1 MTSPHLSDTIC
12 ALATPPGVAGLA
24 VVRVSGNSAFSAVD
38 RFFSGSV
45 ILSEAADHSISY
57 GWWVVEGA
65 RIDSI
70 TASVFRA
77 PHSYT
82 GEHVIEIGCHGGSFV
97 TEQILGSLLEAGIR
111 LAQPGEFT
119 KRAFMN
125 RKLDLTQ
132 AEAVADLIHAESR
145 IGAQTAARQLSGGF
159 TRRLAGLRQQ
169 LLDVIGLIE
178 LELDFSEEDVEFV
191 DRRTLRSTLRSIIDD
206 VEATAA
212 SAHSAEVL
220 RSGFHVAVVGYPNA
234 GKSSLFNALLGRERA
249 IVSDLPGTTRDYLT
263 ETLFIDGYS
272 IHLIDTAGLRPTEDQ
287 IELEGIRLTT
297 SLLEECDLIWVV
309 NDVSLGLG
317 HSDVLVR
324 EIGAKFPHTPI
335 LTVQNKIDMVPS
347 MLTADPN
354 SSSVF
359 CSASSRFGL
368 DQLSMGL
375 VERIRSSTSG
385 ITDVLVNA
393 RQAQLLRSIAGHLRA
408 ALAGIDSGLSSD
420 LLSVDIRSSIRLL
433 GDISGE
439 SWNPDVLDTVFSRF
453 CIGK

>member
-1 MTSPHLSDTIC
+1 M
-12 ALATPPGVAGLA
+12 
-24 VVRVSGNSAFSAVD
+24 AFSAAD

-45 ILSEAADHSISY
+45 TLSEAVDHSITY

-82 GEHVIEIGCHGGSFV
+82 GENVVEIGCHGGSFV
-97 TEQILGSLLEAGIR
+97 TEQILGSLLESGVR

-132 AEAVADLIHAESR
+132 AEAVADLIHAGSR
-145 IGAQTAARQLSGGF
+145 MGAQTAARQLSGGF

-169 LLDVIGLIE
+169 LLDVIGLLE

-191 DRRTLRSTLRSIIDD
+191 NRGVLRSTLQAIIDEVD
-206 VEATAA
+206 ITAA

-249 IVSDLPGTTRDYLT
+249 IVSDTPGTTRDYLT
-263 ETLFIDGYS
+263 ETLFVDGYS
-272 IHLIDTAGLRPTEDQ
+272 VHLIDTAGLRPTEDQ
-287 IELEGIRLTT
+287 IELQGIRLTT
-297 SLLEECDLIWVV
+297 SLLEESDLILVV
-309 NDVSLGLG
+309 NDLSLGVA
-317 HSDVLVR
+317 HSEVLVR
-324 EIGAKFPHTPI
+324 EIAGRFPSTPI
-335 LTVQNKIDMVPS
+335 FTVQNKVDMV
-347 MLTADPN
+347 N
-354 SSSVF
+354 SGAAPEHDDNRAF
-359 CSASSRFGL
+359 CSASTGFGL
-368 DQLSMGL
+368 DHLRAMFA
-375 VERIRSSTSG
+375 ERVRSSTSG
-385 ITDVLVNA
+385 ISDVLVNA
-393 RQAQLLRSIAGHLRA
+393 RQAQLLRSIAGHLRF
-408 ALAGIDSGLSSD
+408 ALGGIDEGLSSD